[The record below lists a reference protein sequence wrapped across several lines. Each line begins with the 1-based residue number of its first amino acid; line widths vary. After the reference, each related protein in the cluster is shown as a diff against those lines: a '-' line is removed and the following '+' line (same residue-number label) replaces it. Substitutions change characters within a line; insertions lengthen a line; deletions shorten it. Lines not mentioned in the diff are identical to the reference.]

1 MASPALS
8 YADYVKAA
16 FHRRVAL
23 PLLGAL
29 PANKMMLGVFAVL
42 GLANPGFW
50 LLGAAVEVAYL
61 FGLAGSPR
69 FRKLVDGERLLRL
82 QQGWDGRVHDA
93 VERLIPPSQERYRR
107 LLDQC
112 RRILGISATLESDS
126 LGGLRDMRG
135 QSLNQLLWIFLR
147 LLTSRQVI
155 LSNVKEL
162 DGPALEREIEQLE
175 KRLAGIESGT
185 GEALRRSLEG
195 TLEIRRK
202 RLENLERATASLRV
216 TEAELERIEQQVELI
231 REETAVGGKP
241 EFLSARLDAVTSSMT
256 EASRWMDENS
266 DLFSALGDEG
276 DRAAMADLPSLPP
289 ALEEGP

>member
-1 MASPALS
+1 MAPEDLS
-8 YADYVKAA
+8 YWDYVKAA
-16 FHRRVAL
+16 FNRRLPV
-23 PLLGAL
+23 PLLGAM
-29 PANKMMLGVFAVL
+29 PTNKMLLGVFAVL

-50 LLGAAVEVAYL
+50 LLGAAGEVAYL
-61 FGLAGSPR
+61 FGTANSPR

-82 QQGWDGRVHDA
+82 QAGWDDKVHSA
-93 VERLIPPSQERYRR
+93 VERLIPPSQERYRK

-126 LGGLRDMRG
+126 LGGLRDMRS

-155 LSNVKEL
+155 LSNVRGLDRSAL
-162 DGPALEREIEQLE
+162 DGEIEQLQ
-175 KRLAGIESGT
+175 KRLAGIEAGKD
-185 GEALRRSLEG
+185 EALRRSLEG

-202 RLENLERATASLRV
+202 RLENLERATASLGV

-241 EFLSARLDAVTSSMT
+241 EFLSSRLDAVTSTMT

-276 DRAAMADLPSLPP
+276 DRAAVAGLPSMPP
-289 ALEEGP
+289 SLEEGG